1 MKIIKK
7 IINWYEKHSIKK
19 LRIHNYRKM
28 IKQLIIKN
36 HKLHKKIDVLTHQ
49 NQKLTHEITVLKK
62 STIQYLKEA
71 RIN

>member
-1 MKIIKK
+1 MKIISK
-7 IINWYEKHSIKK
+7 ITNWYEKHRIKK
-19 LRIHNYRKM
+19 LRIHNYKKL
-28 IKQLIIKN
+28 IKQLISKN
-36 HKLHKKIDVLTHQ
+36 HKLHKKIDDLTKQ